1 MQHLGMPEVHSVRI
15 GKYLEIEVDDKTPNL
30 ESRLN
35 DLCRDL
41 LVDDFVRSFYLKPSR
56 VLNRVHSSRQLLNSL
71 WQGNFL
77 QFGTKRILL
86 VDHDLEIESCSSK
99 ISIDVLVISK
109 TPKLHLLQL
118 SKTFNIRQVVFDGSV
133 SPRKIKYWI
142 NDCALLRIPYH
153 NVNEKGA
160 FVIKLN

>member
-1 MQHLGMPEVHSVRI
+1 MERLDPCFLFRCDPSKHRAIDVINGRDYFFI
-15 GKYLEIEVDDKTPNL
+15 GDG
-30 ESRLN
+30 
-35 DLCRDL
+35 DL